1 MANPSGLK
9 PVLKGLAMLAVFGG
23 LILLARSLGLE
34 GHLTDRQWLLAQVQ
48 GHGAT
53 GVLFFLGVTTLASAL
68 GVPRQLPAF
77 LGGYAFGWF
86 WGTLLATL
94 GTATACAID
103 FTVARY
109 LGRDFVLARFGKR
122 AAKLD
127 AFLRTGPFRT
137 SLAIRLLPVGHN
149 LLTSMAAGVTSIP
162 ARFFILGSAVGYIP
176 QNLVFAIFGAGV
188 GAESAMGR
196 ALSIG
201 VSLLLLV
208 ASAWLGL
215 SVYRA
220 YKREGVDLEETEE
233 A

>member
-1 MANPSGLK
+1 MANPGGLK

-23 LILLARSLGLE
+23 LIFLARGLGLE
-34 GHLTDRQWLLAQVQ
+34 GHLTDRQWLMGQVQ
-48 GHGAT
+48 GHGAS
-53 GVLFFLGVTTLASAL
+53 GVLLFYGVVTLASAL

-86 WGTLLATL
+86 WGTLLVTL

-103 FTVARY
+103 FSVARY

-122 AAKLD
+122 AARLD

-162 ARFFILGSAVGYIP
+162 ALPFVLGSAVGYVP
-176 QNLVFAIFGAGV
+176 QNLVFAIFGGGV
-188 GAESAMGR
+188 GAESGLGR
-196 ALSIG
+196 GLSIG
-201 VSLLLLV
+201 VSVALLA

-220 YKREGVDLEETEE
+220 YKRQGLDLEETEE